1 MRPLSSVLSRR
12 VPRDR
17 SPVVGLVIL
26 ALVGLTLTAVD
37 WTEFGVSWTHIRT
50 ALGES
55 LIVAA
60 ALGLTVDFF
69 YKRALARDAFEA
81 SLGYLL
87 PEELKAEL
95 RWTTASTSSAWSTS
109 RGSRCAGS
117 TMMT

>member
-37 WTEFGVSWTHIRT
+37 WTEFGLSWTHIRT

-69 YKRALARDAFEA
+69 YKARPRARRL
-81 SLGYLL
+81 
-87 PEELKAEL
+87 
-95 RWTTASTSSAWSTS
+95 
-109 RGSRCAGS
+109 
-117 TMMT
+117 